1 MARRSDGSKPT
12 PKYRIQKNS
21 DTLARMKSTMAGLA
35 RARVTALVALAIFL
49 APLLPAQVL
58 PDFPSTHIN
67 SDRSI
72 TFLYR
77 DPGASAVL
85 CSIENV
91 AKPLAMSKN
100 AEGVWTIT
108 SAPLPPGIYRYHFEI
123 NGISYLDPANP
134 VISNSLMRP
143 ANMVTVP
150 GDGPQ
155 LWDAT
160 EVPHGTVHHHT
171 YTSSIVQGL
180 PGNQSD
186 YYVYTP
192 PGYDPA
198 GKPYPVL
205 YLLHGW
211 TDSAYGWLYN
221 GRANLI
227 LDNLL
232 AQGKIKPMIVVMPL
246 GYGDMAFIHSPIDVW
261 RDPPSIDHNTELY
274 TKAFLN
280 EVMPRV
286 NAAYKISTDRKDH
299 AIAGLSMGGLEAVTI
314 GLGHTDY
321 FANVVG
327 LSAAVQKLDFQKQFA
342 GLDAKRA
349 NLRVLWIACGTED
362 GLISPNRKLVAFL
375 KEKNMR
381 VTPIEIPGLHTWLV
395 WRDNLIHFAPLLFQ
409 GTN

>member
-1 MARRSDGSKPT
+1 M
-12 PKYRIQKNS
+12 NS
-21 DTLARMKSTMAGLA
+21 TTLARMKVIMTWA
-35 RARVTALVALAIFL
+35 ALMVGVAA
-49 APLLPAQVL
+49 APVLPAQVL
-58 PDFPSTHIN
+58 PSFASTRVNPDH
-67 SDRSI
+67 SI
-72 TFLYR
+72 TFRYR
-77 DPGASAVL
+77 DPDTKAVL

-91 AKPLAMSKN
+91 AKPLAMGKD
-100 AEGVWTIT
+100 AGGIWTIT
-108 SAPLPPGIYRYHFEI
+108 SAPLPTGIYRYHFEI
-123 NGISYLDPANP
+123 NGISFLDPANP

-160 EVPHGTVHHHT
+160 AVPHGTIHHHT
-171 YTSSIVQGL
+171 YTTSIVLGL

-192 PGYDPA
+192 SHYDPA
-198 GKPYPVL
+198 KPYPVL

-211 TDSAYGWLYN
+211 TDSSYGWLYN

-232 AQGKIKPMIVVMPL
+232 AQGRIKPMIVVMPL
-246 GYGDMAFIHSPIDVW
+246 GYGDLAFIHSRIDVW
-261 RDPPSIDHNTELY
+261 HDPPSIDHNTELY
-274 TKAFLN
+274 TKALLA

-286 NAAYKISTDRKDH
+286 EAAYNISKNRGDH

-314 GLGHTDY
+314 GLANTDY
-321 FANVVG
+321 FASVIG
-327 LSAAVQKLDFQKQFA
+327 LSSAVQQLDFEKQFA

-349 NLRVLWIACGTED
+349 NLRLLWIACGSED
-362 GLISPNRKLVAFL
+362 GLVSANRRLVAFL
-375 KEKNMR
+375 KGKDMP
-381 VTPIEIPGLHTWLV
+381 VTQVEIPGLHTWLV

-409 GTN
+409 TPSKP

>member
-1 MARRSDGSKPT
+1 MKVTIARWA
-12 PKYRIQKNS
+12 RI
-21 DTLARMKSTMAGLA
+21 M
-35 RARVTALVALAIFL
+35 TAVAVFSP
-49 APLLPAQVL
+49 PLLAQIL
-58 PDFPSTHIN
+58 PSFPSTRIN

-72 TFLYR
+72 TFRYR
-77 DPGASAVL
+77 DPDTKAVL
-85 CSIENV
+85 CSIENI
-91 AKPLAMSKN
+91 AKPLAMAKDV
-100 AEGVWTIT
+100 EGVWTVT
-108 SAPLPPGIYRYHFEI
+108 SPPLPPGIYRYHFEI
-123 NGISYLDPANP
+123 NGISFLDPANP

-155 LWDAT
+155 LWDAID
-160 EVPHGTVHHHT
+160 VPHGTIHHHT
-171 YTSSIVQGL
+171 YTSSIVLGL

-192 PGYDPA
+192 PHYDPA

-211 TDSAYGWLYN
+211 TDSSYGWLYN

-232 AQGKIKPMIVVMPL
+232 AQGRIKPMIVVMPL
-246 GYGDMAFIHSPIDVW
+246 GYGDLAFIHSPIDVW
-261 RDPPSIDHNTELY
+261 HDPPSIDHNTELY

-286 NAAYKISTDRKDH
+286 NAAYNISKDRDDH

-314 GLGHTDY
+314 GLAHTDY
-321 FANVVG
+321 FASVIG
-327 LSAAVQKLDFQKQFA
+327 LSAAVQQFDFQKQFA
-342 GLDAKRA
+342 DLDPKKA
-349 NLRVLWIACGTED
+349 NLRLLLIACGSED
-362 GLISPNRKLVAFL
+362 GLMSANRRLAAFL
-375 KEKNMR
+375 KEKNMP
-381 VTPIEIPGLHTWLV
+381 VTQVEIPGLHTWLV

-409 GTN
+409 GRSQ

>member
-1 MARRSDGSKPT
+1 MNLKIVR
-12 PKYRIQKNS
+12 
-21 DTLARMKSTMAGLA
+21 
-35 RARVTALVALAIFL
+35 RARNLTRDCLVLLTLVASL
-49 APLLPAQVL
+49 APLVSAQALPS
-58 PDFPSTHIN
+58 FPSTEIHA
-67 SDRSI
+67 DRSI
-72 TFLYR
+72 TFRYR
-77 DPGASAVL
+77 DPGAKAVL

-91 AKPLAMSKN
+91 AKPLPMSKD
-100 AEGVWTIT
+100 AEGIWKVT

-123 NGISYLDPANP
+123 NGISFLDPANP

-160 EVPHGTVHHHT
+160 AVPHGTVHRHT
-171 YTSSIVQGL
+171 YTTSVVLGL
-180 PGNQSD
+180 PGNQSE

-192 PGYDPA
+192 PQYDPN

-232 AQGKIKPMIVVMPL
+232 AQGRIKPMIVVMPL
-246 GYGDMAFIHSPIDVW
+246 GYGDLAFIHSKIDVW
-261 RDPPSIDHNTELY
+261 KDPSSIDHNTELY
-274 TKAFLN
+274 TKAFLT
-280 EVMPRV
+280 EIMPRV
-286 NAAYKISTDRKDH
+286 EAEYHISKDRNDH

-314 GLGHTDY
+314 GLTHTDQ
-321 FANVVG
+321 FASVIG

-342 GLDAKRA
+342 GLDAKTA
-349 NLRVLWIACGTED
+349 NLRLLWIACGTED
-362 GLISPNRKLVAFL
+362 GLISPNRRLVAFF
-375 KEKNMR
+375 KEKNMP

-395 WRDNLIHFAPLLFQ
+395 WRDNLIRFAPLLFQ
-409 GTN
+409 SSSPR

>member
-1 MARRSDGSKPT
+1 
-12 PKYRIQKNS
+12 
-21 DTLARMKSTMAGLA
+21 MKSTMAGLA
-35 RARVTALVALAIFL
+35 RARVTALAAIAIFL

-72 TFLYR
+72 TFRYR
-77 DPGASAVL
+77 DPGAQAVL

-123 NGISYLDPANP
+123 NGISFLDPANP

-150 GDGPQ
+150 GNGPQ

-160 EVPHGTVHHHT
+160 NVPHGTVHHHT

-321 FANVVG
+321 FANVIG

-362 GLISPNRKLVAFL
+362 GLITPNRKLVAFL

-381 VTPIEIPGLHTWLV
+381 VTPIEIRGLHTWLV

>member
-1 MARRSDGSKPT
+1 
-12 PKYRIQKNS
+12 
-21 DTLARMKSTMAGLA
+21 MKSTMAGLA
-35 RARVTALVALAIFL
+35 RARVTALAAIAIFL

-72 TFLYR
+72 TFRYR
-77 DPGASAVL
+77 DPGAQAVL

-123 NGISYLDPANP
+123 NGISFLDPANP

-150 GDGPQ
+150 GNGPQ

-160 EVPHGTVHHHT
+160 NVPHGTVHHHT

-286 NAAYKISTDRKDH
+286 NVAYKISTDRKDH

-314 GLGHTDY
+314 GLAHTDY
-321 FANVVG
+321 FANVIG
-327 LSAAVQKLDFQKQFA
+327 LSAAVQKLDFQKQFG

-362 GLISPNRKLVAFL
+362 GLITPNRKLVAFL

>member
-1 MARRSDGSKPT
+1 MA
-12 PKYRIQKNS
+12 IAMI
-21 DTLARMKSTMAGLA
+21 LAS
-35 RARVTALVALAIFL
+35 
-49 APLLPAQVL
+49 LLSAQVL
-58 PDFPSTHIN
+58 PNFPSTHIN
-67 SDRSI
+67 ADRSI
-72 TFLYR
+72 TFRYR
-77 DPGASAVL
+77 DPGAKAVL

-100 AEGVWTIT
+100 AEGIWTVT
-108 SAPLPPGIYRYHFEI
+108 SGPLPPGIYRYHFEI
-123 NGISYLDPANP
+123 NGISFLDPANP

-143 ANMVTVP
+143 ANMVTVS

-160 EVPHGTVHHHT
+160 NVPHGTVHHHT
-171 YTSSIVQGL
+171 YNTSIVQGL
-180 PGNQSD
+180 PGNKSD

-192 PGYDPA
+192 PGYNPA
-198 GKPYPVL
+198 GKPYPIL

-261 RDPPSIDHNTELY
+261 HDPTSIDHNTELY

-286 NAAYKISTDRKDH
+286 DSGYHVSKDRNDH

-314 GLGHTDY
+314 GLAHTDY
-321 FANVVG
+321 FANVIG
-327 LSAAVQKLDFQKQFA
+327 LSAAVQQLDFQKQFA
-342 GLDAKRA
+342 GLDSKRA

-375 KEKNMR
+375 KEKNMP

-395 WRDNLIHFAPLLFQ
+395 WRENLIHFAPLLFQ
-409 GTN
+409 GPN

>member
-1 MARRSDGSKPT
+1 MSGWS
-12 PKYRIQKNS
+12 
-21 DTLARMKSTMAGLA
+21 
-35 RARVTALVALAIFL
+35 RARGAALVAVAMTL
-49 APLLPAQVL
+49 APLLSAQVL
-58 PDFPSTHIN
+58 PNFPSTHIN
-67 SDRSI
+67 ADRSI
-72 TFLYR
+72 TFRYR
-77 DPGASAVL
+77 DPGAKAVL
-85 CSIENV
+85 CSVENV
-91 AKPLAMSKN
+91 AKPLAMSKD
-100 AEGVWTIT
+100 AEGVWTV
-108 SAPLPPGIYRYHFEI
+108 SSRPLPPGIYRYHFEI
-123 NGISYLDPANP
+123 NGISFLDPANP

-150 GDGPQ
+150 GNGPQ

-160 EVPHGTVHHHT
+160 NVPHGTVHHHT
-171 YTSSIVQGL
+171 YTTSIVQGL

-192 PGYDPA
+192 PGYDP
-198 GKPYPVL
+198 GKPYPIL

-211 TDSAYGWLYN
+211 TDSSYGWLYN

-232 AQGKIKPMIVVMPL
+232 AQGKVKPMIVVMPL
-246 GYGDMAFIHSPIDVW
+246 GYGDMAFIHSQIDVW
-261 RDPPSIDHNTELY
+261 HNPPSIDHNTELY

-286 NAAYKISTDRKDH
+286 NSAYNVSKDRNDH
-299 AIAGLSMGGLEAVTI
+299 AIAGLSMGGLEAITI
-314 GLGHTDY
+314 GLAHTDY
-321 FANVVG
+321 FANVIG
-327 LSAAVQKLDFQKQFA
+327 LSAAVQQLDFHKQFA

-349 NLRVLWIACGTED
+349 KVRVLWIACGTDD

-375 KEKNMR
+375 KEKNMP

-409 GTN
+409 GS

>member
-1 MARRSDGSKPT
+1 
-12 PKYRIQKNS
+12 
-21 DTLARMKSTMAGLA
+21 MKSTMAGLA
-35 RARVTALVALAIFL
+35 RARVTALAAIAIFL

-72 TFLYR
+72 IFRYR

-123 NGISYLDPANP
+123 NGISFLDPANP

-150 GDGPQ
+150 GNGPQ

-160 EVPHGTVHHHT
+160 NVPHGTVHHHT

-321 FANVVG
+321 FANVIG

-362 GLISPNRKLVAFL
+362 GLITPNRKLVAFL

-381 VTPIEIPGLHTWLV
+381 VSPIEIPGLHTWLV

>member
-1 MARRSDGSKPT
+1 
-12 PKYRIQKNS
+12 
-21 DTLARMKSTMAGLA
+21 MKVTMV
-35 RARVTALVALAIFL
+35 RWALVALAAML

-58 PDFPSTHIN
+58 PSFASTWIN
-67 SDRSI
+67 PGHSV
-72 TFLYR
+72 TFRYR
-77 DPGASAVL
+77 DPDTKAVL

-91 AKPLAMSKN
+91 AKPLAMAKD

-123 NGISYLDPANP
+123 NGISFLDPANP

-160 EVPHGTVHHHT
+160 DVPHGTVHHHT
-171 YTSSIVQGL
+171 YTTSVVQGL
-180 PGNQSD
+180 PGNQND

-192 PGYDPA
+192 PSYDP

-246 GYGDMAFIHSPIDVW
+246 GYGDLAFIYSPIDVW
-261 RDPPSIDHNTELY
+261 HDPPSIDHNTELY
-274 TKAFLN
+274 TKALLS

-286 NAAYKISTDRKDH
+286 DSGYNISKDRGDH

-314 GLGHTDY
+314 GLAHTDY
-321 FANVVG
+321 FASVIG
-327 LSAAVQKLDFQKQFA
+327 LSAAVQQLDFQKQFA
-342 GLDAKRA
+342 DLDPKRA
-349 NLRVLWIACGTED
+349 NLRLLWIACGTED
-362 GLISPNRKLVAFL
+362 GLISPNRRLVAFL
-375 KEKNMR
+375 KEKNMP
-381 VTPIEIPGLHTWLV
+381 VTQVEIPGLHTWLV

-409 GTN
+409 PSSKQ

>member
-1 MARRSDGSKPT
+1 
-12 PKYRIQKNS
+12 
-21 DTLARMKSTMAGLA
+21 MKLSMSGLA
-35 RARVTALVALAIFL
+35 RARVIALVGVAMIL
-49 APLLPAQVL
+49 APLLSAQAL
-58 PDFPSTHIN
+58 PSFPSTHIN
-67 SDRSI
+67 ADRSI
-72 TFLYR
+72 TFRYR
-77 DPGASAVL
+77 DPGAKAVL
-85 CSIENV
+85 CSVENV
-91 AKPLAMSKN
+91 AKPLAMSKD

-123 NGISYLDPANP
+123 NGISFLDPANP

-160 EVPHGTVHHHT
+160 NVAHGTVHHHT
-171 YTSSIVQGL
+171 YNTSIVKGL

-192 PGYDPA
+192 PGYDPR
-198 GKPYPVL
+198 GKPYPIL

-232 AQGKIKPMIVVMPL
+232 AQGKVKPMIVVMPL

-261 RDPPSIDHNTELY
+261 HDPPSIDHNTELY
-274 TKAFLN
+274 TKAFLT

-286 NAAYKISTDRKDH
+286 NSAYNVSKDRNDH

-314 GLGHTDY
+314 GLAHTDY
-321 FANVVG
+321 FANVIG

-342 GLDAKRA
+342 GVDAKRA

-375 KEKNMR
+375 KEKNMP

-409 GTN
+409 GAN

>member
-1 MARRSDGSKPT
+1 MLLT
-12 PKYRIQKNS
+12 
-21 DTLARMKSTMAGLA
+21 
-35 RARVTALVALAIFL
+35 VAASL
-49 APLLPAQVL
+49 APLVSAQALPSFA
-58 PDFPSTHIN
+58 STQIRG
-67 SDRSI
+67 DRSI
-72 TFLYR
+72 TFRYR
-77 DPGASAVL
+77 DPDTKAVI
-85 CSIENV
+85 CSLENV
-91 AKPLAMSKN
+91 AKPLPMSKD
-100 AEGVWTIT
+100 AEGIWTVT

-123 NGISYLDPANP
+123 NGISFLDPANP

-160 EVPHGTVHHHT
+160 DVPHGTVHRHT
-171 YTSSIVQGL
+171 YTTSVVLGL

-192 PGYDPA
+192 PGYDPN

-221 GRANLI
+221 GRANFI

-232 AQGKIKPMIVVMPL
+232 AQGRIKPMIVVMPL
-246 GYGDMAFIHSPIDVW
+246 GYGDLAFIHSKIDVW
-261 RDPPSIDHNTELY
+261 KDPPSIDHNTEFY
-274 TKAFLN
+274 TKAFLS
-280 EVMPRV
+280 EIMPRV
-286 NAAYKISTDRKDH
+286 EAEYHISKDRNDH

-314 GLGHTDY
+314 GLAHTDQ
-321 FANVVG
+321 FASVIG
-327 LSAAVQKLDFQKQFA
+327 LSAAVQKLDFQKQFD
-342 GLDAKRA
+342 GLDAKTA
-349 NLRVLWIACGTED
+349 DLRLLWIACGTED
-362 GLISPNRKLVAFL
+362 GLISPNRRLVAFL
-375 KEKNMR
+375 KEKNMP

-409 GTN
+409 SSR

>member
-1 MARRSDGSKPT
+1 
-12 PKYRIQKNS
+12 
-21 DTLARMKSTMAGLA
+21 MKLTMASWSGA
-35 RARVTALVALAIFL
+35 RASGLVMLAIVL
-49 APLLPAQVL
+49 APLLSAQVL
-58 PDFPSTHIN
+58 PNFLSTHIN
-67 SDRSI
+67 ADRSI
-72 TFLYR
+72 TFRYR
-77 DPGASAVL
+77 DPGAKAVL

-91 AKPLAMSKN
+91 AKPLDMNKDAQ
-100 AEGVWTIT
+100 GIWTVT
-108 SAPLPPGIYRYHFEI
+108 SGRLPPGIYRYHFEI
-123 NGISYLDPANP
+123 NGISFLDPANP

-150 GDGPQ
+150 GNGPQ

-160 EVPHGTVHHHT
+160 NVPHGTVHHHT
-171 YTSSIVQGL
+171 YNTSIVEGL

-192 PGYDPA
+192 PDYDPK
-198 GKPYPVL
+198 GKPYPIL

-232 AQGKIKPMIVVMPL
+232 AQRKIKPMVVVMPL

-261 RDPPSIDHNTELY
+261 HDPGSINHNTELY

-280 EVMPRV
+280 EVVPQV
-286 NAAYKISTDRKDH
+286 NAAYNVSKNRTDH

-314 GLGHTDY
+314 GLAHTDY
-321 FANVVG
+321 FANVIG
-327 LSAAVQKLDFQKQFA
+327 LSAAVQQLDFQKQFA

-375 KEKNMR
+375 KEKNMP

-395 WRDNLIHFAPLLFQ
+395 WRDNLIHLAPLLFQ
-409 GTN
+409 GAN

>member
-1 MARRSDGSKPT
+1 
-12 PKYRIQKNS
+12 
-21 DTLARMKSTMAGLA
+21 MKLTMSGLA
-35 RARVTALVALAIFL
+35 RAQGAAVMAIAMILAS
-49 APLLPAQVL
+49 LLSAQVL
-58 PDFPSTHIN
+58 PNFPSTHIN
-67 SDRSI
+67 ADRSI
-72 TFLYR
+72 TFRYR
-77 DPGASAVL
+77 DPGAKAVL

-100 AEGVWTIT
+100 AEGIWTVT
-108 SAPLPPGIYRYHFEI
+108 SGPLPPGIYRYHFEI
-123 NGISYLDPANP
+123 NGISFLDPANP

-143 ANMVTVP
+143 ANMVTVS

-160 EVPHGTVHHHT
+160 NVPHGTVHHHT
-171 YTSSIVQGL
+171 YNTSIVQGL

-192 PGYDPA
+192 PGYNPA
-198 GKPYPVL
+198 GKPYPIL

-261 RDPPSIDHNTELY
+261 HDPTSIDHNTELY

-286 NAAYKISTDRKDH
+286 DSGYHVSKDRNDH

-314 GLGHTDY
+314 GLAHTDY
-321 FANVVG
+321 FANVIG
-327 LSAAVQKLDFQKQFA
+327 LSAAVQQLDFQKQFA
-342 GLDAKRA
+342 GLDSKRA

-375 KEKNMR
+375 KEKNMP

-395 WRDNLIHFAPLLFQ
+395 WRENLIHFAPLLFQ
-409 GTN
+409 GPN